1 MTLPP
6 IIVCDDKAFTDL
18 YDEYVVKVR
27 DANTPDS
34 FTSARKKLES
44 RYACLGIDCDMVGEA
59 VFTLPGGACVDAEMD
74 IHGYGVAS
82 QELREVATVDLD
94 VRTIGTLVEMNAN
107 QAADDIYHYGRFSRI
122 GLQGGY
128 YPLQKYATGQSH
140 PSNTV
145 ATAFSNHFSQLTH
158 PSDNIVDDTIMG
170 KGAFAVENPR
180 LRRIIAEASMVTIL
194 LHIYALDSMYEAIDD
209 CDVAAWDRATASL
222 TGWAEGTENAR
233 GLLFF
238 SIGRFLCSRTASCE
252 VANSDHGED
261 SKVNKLIMLSL
272 KIGRDTI
279 EAGVCS
285 EAKDEISKIE
295 TLILT
300 EIVDATAYFAQQVA
314 QNPSNDDNKADLY
327 GLAWALIPLIK
338 DTDAEQTIRTN
349 VGLSVNTLSQAM
361 VEQVLSALKTVVS
374 EANISCTLLDTAIC
388 DAESLIPQTGISD
401 TDSAVNVGETSQSL
415 LSYTPSTNVQ
425 SIIQLTVDI
434 ENIQKESD
442 KDASYKIYDKDDA
455 VSLKH
460 ISTNQSLRT
469 YIRNTNPLY
478 SLYMYALWKSADGG
492 TADGGDKEFDNKPVE
507 FFANSIVEDEYN
519 KPSGYNPQLTGETM
533 RVAIMWMATVQ
544 SIYEAVEF
552 CSSLTA
558 EKYPDLVN
566 PIDKAAAFWIGNQ
579 QDTESVDGGSLYAW
593 TKRMHKLFETPS
605 FDANVQIL
613 KNLSTLKL
621 DLDFCLEETKL
632 DDEKEK
638 ILQGM
643 WSVAKSTITAM
654 TVPLMQ
660 NLLYSVAVAAG
671 KATLPGPDQTTIAD
685 SMILFAL
692 ITLPQLMVCDEAGFK
707 HLYQRTISE
716 SLQFDSSFLSD
727 TVTTIQKN
735 YACLEI
741 SCAQVGKAPFM
752 FGDWPACQDLTEFSI
767 VGYEGVSSQT
777 MDVAKVDIDIRTI
790 GMLIEIGALDAAA
803 NVYKYGGVFKD
814 AYRGFS
820 SIQSLSSSPAQSAK
834 GNELKGLYSDFDPVA
849 HEIVLEAFDEES
861 SIFQDISAYERKV
874 MAEASMV
881 SITLHI
887 YAIDSLFWADELC
900 DSNGSDAVKAWDTAA
915 AALVGWTEGSK
926 DGGSSDNGVLF
937 YNIAQYLCKAAG
949 TCNMANDSELNRSL
963 IGLLEEGK
971 QQLLS
976 KDCVGAYTQA
986 MEVEKLLQTVLVDT
1000 VAFFARQIVD
1010 DKLDTES
1017 AVEGY
1022 IFAEALMPIFNTVD
1036 PVASSVIS
1044 QNLGAFPNDNLM
1056 KDGVTAVFVALR
1068 SFVNREAIDCALL
1081 TTPICQYNANTNTN
1095 TPPVA
1100 DNDGFLPDTDPED
1113 DASPTDDQNNESGLL
1128 GGAYMPSSNVN
1139 TM

>member
-6 IIVCDDKAFTDL
+6 IIVCDDKSFTEL
-18 YDEYVVKVR
+18 YEDYVVNVR
-27 DANTPDS
+27 NSNTPDS

-44 RYACLGIDCDMVGEA
+44 RYACLGIDCNMVGEA
-59 VFTLPGGACVDAEMD
+59 VFTLPGGACVDPELD

-82 QELREVATVDLD
+82 EELREVATVDLD

-107 QAADDIYHYGRFSRI
+107 QAADDIYHYGRFSRT

-128 YPLQKYATGQSH
+128 YPLQKYAIGQSH

-158 PSDNIVDDTIMG
+158 PSDNIVDDAIMG

-209 CDVAAWDRATASL
+209 CDVKAWDRATASL

-233 GLLFF
+233 GLLFL

-252 VANSDHGED
+252 MANSDHGED

-272 KIGRDTI
+272 KIGRDSI
-279 EAGVCS
+279 EAGLCS
-285 EAKDEISKIE
+285 EVTDEVSKIE

-314 QNPSNDDNKADLY
+314 QNPSNDDYKADLY
-327 GLAWALIPLIK
+327 GVAWALIPLIK

-349 VGLSVNTLSQAM
+349 VGLSVNTLSQTM
-361 VEQVLSALKTVVS
+361 VDQVLSALKTVVS

-388 DAESLIPQTGISD
+388 DAESLIPETGISEE
-401 TDSAVNVGETSQSL
+401 DSAVDVGGTSQSL

-425 SIIQLTVDI
+425 NIIQLTVDI

-460 ISTNQSLRT
+460 VSTNQYFSS
-469 YIRNTNPLY
+469 YIRKTNPVY
-478 SLYMYALWKSADGG
+478 SLYMYSLWKSADGG

-552 CSSLTA
+552 CSALTA
-558 EKYPDLVN
+558 EEYPNLVN
-566 PIDKAAAFWIGNQ
+566 PVDKAAAFWIGNQ
-579 QDTESVDGGSLYAW
+579 QDESMDGGSLYAW
-593 TKRMHKLFETPS
+593 TNKMYELFGTPS
-605 FDANVQIL
+605 LNVNDQIL
-613 KNLSTLKL
+613 QNLNKLKGDL
-621 DLDFCLEETKL
+621 DLCLEETKL
-632 DDEKEK
+632 DGEKEDL
-638 ILQGM
+638 LQSM
-643 WSVAKSTITAM
+643 WSVAKSTTTAM

-660 NLLYSVAVAAG
+660 NLLYSVAIAAG
-671 KATLPGPDQTTIAD
+671 KATSPGSDQTTNTD

-692 ITLPQLMVCDEAGFK
+692 ATLPQLMVCDEAGFK

-716 SLQFDSSFLSD
+716 SSQFDSSFLSD

-741 SCAQVGKAPFM
+741 SCAQIGKAPFM
-752 FGDWPACQDLTEFSI
+752 LGDWPACQDSTEFSI
-767 VGYEGVSSQT
+767 AGYEGVSSQT
-777 MDVAKVDIDIRTI
+777 MDVAKVDIDIMAV
-790 GMLIEIGALDAAA
+790 GMLIEIEALDAAA

-814 AYRGFS
+814 SNRGFS

-834 GNELKGLYSDFDPVA
+834 GNELKRLYSDGDDVA
-849 HEIVLEAFDEES
+849 QEIVFEALDEES
-861 SIFQDISAYERKV
+861 SILQDVSAYERRV

-881 SITLHI
+881 SIALHI

-900 DSNGSDAVKAWDTAA
+900 DSNGSDAVKAWDTAV
-915 AALVGWTEGSK
+915 AALVGWTEGSL

-949 TCNMANDSELNRSL
+949 TCNMANDSEVNRSL

-976 KDCVGAYTQA
+976 KDCVGAYKQA
-986 MEVEKLLQTVLVDT
+986 MEVEKLLQTVLGDT
-1000 VAFFARQIVD
+1000 VAFFARRIVD

-1022 IFAEALMPIFNTVD
+1022 VFAKALTPIFDTVD

-1044 QNLGAFPNDNLM
+1044 QNLGAFPDDNLM
-1056 KDGVTAVFVALR
+1056 KDGVTAVYVALR

-1081 TTPICQYNANTNTN
+1081 TTPICQYNANTNTY

-1100 DNDGFLPDTDPED
+1100 DVDGFLPDTDSEY
-1113 DASPTDDQNNESGLL
+1113 DASPTGDQNNESSLL
-1128 GGAYMPSSNVN
+1128 GGAYTPSSNVDR
-1139 TM
+1139 M

>member
-6 IIVCDDKAFTDL
+6 IIVCDDRAFTEL
-18 YDEYVVKVR
+18 YDDYVVKVR
-27 DANTPDS
+27 NTNTPDS

-44 RYACLGIDCDMVGEA
+44 RYTCLGIDCNMVGEA
-59 VFTLPGGACVDAEMD
+59 VFTLPGGACVDPELD

-82 QELREVATVDLD
+82 QELREVAPVDLD
-94 VRTIGTLVEMNAN
+94 VRTIGTLVEMDAN
-107 QAADDIYHYGRFSRI
+107 QAADGIYRYGRFSRI
-122 GLQGGY
+122 SAQGGY

-158 PSDNIVDDTIMG
+158 PSDNIVDDAIMG
-170 KGAFAVENPR
+170 KGAFAVENSR

-194 LHIYALDSMYEAIDD
+194 LHIYALDSMYEAIDN
-209 CDVAAWDRATASL
+209 CDVKAWDRATASL
-222 TGWAEGTENAR
+222 TGWADGTKDAR
-233 GLLFF
+233 GLLFL

-252 VANSDHGED
+252 IADSDHGED

-272 KIGRDTI
+272 KIGRDSI
-279 EAGVCS
+279 EAGLCS
-285 EAKDEISKIE
+285 EAKDEVSKIE

-314 QNPSNDDNKADLY
+314 QNPSNDDTKADLY
-327 GLAWALIPLIK
+327 GIAWALIPLIK
-338 DTDAEQTIRTN
+338 DNDAEETIRTN
-349 VGLSVNTLSQAM
+349 VGLGVNTLSQAM
-361 VEQVLSALKTVVS
+361 VDQVLSALKTVVS

-388 DAESLIPQTGISD
+388 DADSLTPQTGISNA
-401 TDSAVNVGETSQSL
+401 DSAVDVGATSQSL

-434 ENIQKESD
+434 EKIQKESD
-442 KDASYKIYDKDDA
+442 KDTSYVIYDKDEA

-460 ISTNQSLRT
+460 VSTNQYFSSYSRK
-469 YIRNTNPLY
+469 TNPVY
-478 SLYMYALWKSADGG
+478 SLYMFSLWKSVNGG

-507 FFANSIVEDEYN
+507 FFGNSIVEDEYN

-544 SIYEAVEF
+544 SIYEGVEF
-552 CSSLTA
+552 CSTLTA
-558 EKYPDLVN
+558 EDYPDLVN

-593 TKRMHKLFETPS
+593 TNRMHQLFDTPS
-605 FDANVQIL
+605 FDANDQIL
-613 KNLSTLKL
+613 KNLSKLKSDL
-621 DLDFCLEETKL
+621 DLCLEETKL
-632 DDEKEK
+632 DDEKEE
-638 ILQGM
+638 ILQSM
-643 WSVAKSTITAM
+643 WSVAKSTTTAM

-660 NLLYSVAVAAG
+660 NLLHSIAIAAG
-671 KATLPGPDQTTIAD
+671 KATSPGVDQVTNSD

-692 ITLPQLMVCDEAGFK
+692 VTLPQLMVCDEDGFND
-707 HLYQRTISE
+707 LYQRTISE
-716 SLQFDSSFLSD
+716 SMQFDSGLLSD

-735 YACLEI
+735 YACLDI
-741 SCAQVGKAPFM
+741 SCAQVGKASFM
-752 FGDWPACQDLTEFSI
+752 LGDWPVCQDFTEFSI
-767 VGYEGVSSQT
+767 AGYEGVSSQT

-790 GMLIEIGALDAAA
+790 GMLIEIEALDAAA

-814 AYRGFS
+814 VNRGFS
-820 SIQSLSSSPAQSAK
+820 SIQSLSSSPAKSAK
-834 GNELKGLYSDFDPVA
+834 GNQLKGLYSDGDAAA
-849 HEIVLEAFDEES
+849 HDNVLEAFNEES
-861 SIFQDISAYERKV
+861 SILKDISSYQRRV

-881 SITLHI
+881 SISLHI

-915 AALVGWTEGSK
+915 AVLVGWTEGSQ

-949 TCNMANDSELNRSL
+949 TCNMANDSEVNRSL
-963 IGLLEEGK
+963 IELLEDGK

-986 MEVEKLLQTVLVDT
+986 MEVEKLLQTVLADT
-1000 VAFFARQIVD
+1000 VAFFAKQIVD

-1022 IFAEALMPIFNTVD
+1022 IFAEALTPIFNTVD

-1044 QNLGAFPNDNLM
+1044 QNLGTFPNDNLM
-1056 KDGVTAVFVALR
+1056 KDGVTAVYVALR
-1068 SFVNREAIDCALL
+1068 SFVNGEAIDCALL
-1081 TTPICQYNANTNTN
+1081 TTPICQYNANINVN
-1095 TPPVA
+1095 TPSVA
-1100 DNDGFLPDTDPED
+1100 DFDGFLPDTDPKD
-1113 DASPTDDQNNESGLL
+1113 DASPTNDQINESGLL
-1128 GGAYMPSSNVN
+1128 GGAYTPSSNVDL
-1139 TM
+1139 M